1 MSTFVKI
8 CGLKDERD
16 VEAAIAA
23 GADAIGFVFAE
34 SVRRVTPEQARDAC
48 AAVPPD
54 VRRVAVML
62 HPANDE
68 WREVLDV
75 FAPDVLQTD
84 VEDFESLEVPES
96 VERWPVVRESR
107 GGTPLPLWEGPLWEG
122 PLWEGRPGP
131 TATFVYE
138 GGKSGAGETV
148 DWERAAEVAEQGRMI
163 LAGGLHS
170 GNVAQAIE
178 QVGPFG
184 VDVSSGVELAPGEK
198 DPRLVQEFI
207 SAAKAVERKL

>member
-8 CGLKDERD
+8 CGLRDERD
-16 VEAAIAA
+16 VATAVAA

-34 SVRRVTPEQARDAC
+34 SVRRITPEQASNAC
-48 AAVPPD
+48 EAVPSD

-62 HPANDE
+62 HPGNDK

-75 FAPDVLQTD
+75 FKPDVLQTD
-84 VEDFESLEVPES
+84 VEDFGNLDVPGS
-96 VERWPVVRESR
+96 VERWPVIREDR
-107 GGTPLPLWEGPLWEG
+107 GETPLPLWEGS
-122 PLWEGRPGP
+122 LWEGRSQDGRLGP
-131 TATFVYE
+131 TTFVYE

-148 DWERAAEVAEQGRMI
+148 DWNRAAEVAEQGRMI

-178 QVGPFG
+178 EVRPFG
-184 VDVSSGVELAPGEK
+184 VDVSSGVESTPGRK
-198 DPRLVQEFI
+198 DPRLIQEFV
-207 SAAKAVERKL
+207 SAAKAVEKKL

>member
-8 CGLKDERD
+8 CGLRNERD
-16 VEAAIAA
+16 VEAAVAA

-34 SVRRVTPEQARDAC
+34 SLRRVTPEQARDAC
-48 AAVPPD
+48 EAVPSD

-75 FAPDVLQTD
+75 FEPDVLQTD
-84 VEDFESLEVPES
+84 IEDFASLDVPQS
-96 VERWPVVRESR
+96 VERWPVVREELLWERRPAAIGPGRPSHK
-107 GGTPLPLWEGPLWEG
+107 TPLPP
-122 PLWEGRPGP
+122 
-131 TATFVYE
+131 TFVYE
-138 GGKSGAGETV
+138 GAKSGAGETV
-148 DWERAAEVAEQGRMI
+148 DWQRAAGLAGQGRMI
-163 LAGGLHS
+163 LAGGLDS

-184 VDVSSGVELAPGEK
+184 VDVSSGVESAPGRK
-198 DPRLVQEFI
+198 DPRLIQEFI
-207 SAAKAVERKL
+207 NAAKAVERTL

>member
-8 CGLKDERD
+8 CGLRNERD
-16 VEAAIAA
+16 VEAAVAA

-34 SVRRVTPEQARDAC
+34 SLRRVTPEQAKDAC
-48 AAVPPD
+48 EAVPSD

-75 FAPDVLQTD
+75 FEPDVLQTD
-84 VEDFESLEVPES
+84 IEDFDLLDVPES

-107 GGTPLPLWEGPLWEG
+107 GGTPLPP
-122 PLWEGRPGP
+122 
-131 TATFVYE
+131 TFVYE
-138 GGKSGAGETV
+138 GARSGAGEAV
-148 DWERAAEVAEQGRMI
+148 DWQRAAGLAEQGRMI
-163 LAGGLHS
+163 LAGGLDS

-184 VDVSSGVELAPGEK
+184 VDVSSGVESAPGRK
-198 DPRLVQEFI
+198 DPRLIQEFI
-207 SAAKAVERKL
+207 NAAKAVERTL